1 MNNKVK
7 KICLTGLM
15 AALITVCTAIS
26 VINKKQLPDKKLFWI
41 SVFYIDIEYLTNIII
56 VV

>member
-15 AALITVCTAIS
+15 AVLITVCTAIS
-26 VINKKQLPDKKLFWI
+26 IINKKQLPNEKLFWI
-41 SVFYIDIEYLTNIII
+41 SAFYIDIEYLTNIII

>member
-15 AALITVCTAIS
+15 AVLITVCTAIS
-26 VINKKQLPDKKLFWI
+26 IINKKQLPNEKLFF
-41 SVFYIDIEYLTNIII
+41 VNIDKM
-56 VV
+56 